1 MKYTVKLNDNKDFVS
16 LYKKGKYTVGRCCA
30 VYFRKNGRGFNR
42 VGFSSGKK
50 VGNAVRRN
58 LVKRRLRE
66 AFRMEMPEIK
76 NGLYIVAARSLAAE
90 ADFRTLQKSLKY
102 LLKKHKLY
110 LTQS

>member
-1 MKYTVKLNDNKDFVS
+1 MQKQHRLRKNSQFQYV
-16 LYKKGKYTVGRCCA
+16 YRKGKSQGAREITLLYA
-30 VYFRKNGRGFNR
+30 PSSKKL
-42 VGFSSGKK
+42 VGFSVGKK